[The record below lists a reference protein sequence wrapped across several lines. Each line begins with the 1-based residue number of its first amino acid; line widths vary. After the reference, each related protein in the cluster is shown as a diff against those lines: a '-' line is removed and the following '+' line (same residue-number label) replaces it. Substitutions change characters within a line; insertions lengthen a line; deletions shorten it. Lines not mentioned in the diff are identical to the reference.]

1 MTEPEQGLKG
11 QWDERSS
18 YAGRW
23 IACLGGRIVGQGGT
37 PQQALRA
44 AKASRFKETPQ
55 ITFVDTVPPFK
66 IHPILE
72 KIASLLAQDQEIYVV
87 GGAVRD
93 ALLRRPVH
101 ELDFTLPERAI
112 RTARKIA
119 DSLEGAFYAL
129 DKDRDYGRVILFQ
142 PEGNRLVL
150 DFAAF
155 QGESLEEDLKGR
167 DFTINAMAVDVH
179 HPQELL
185 DPLGGGADLYSKH
198 LCVCTPEAFIADPV
212 RILRGI
218 RFAISLGFTAQT
230 ETKERMRAAVDL
242 LPEVSPERVRDEL
255 FQLLE
260 SDQPAAAIRT
270 LDYLHAMPY
279 VLPELPELKGVEQ
292 SLPHIS
298 DVWEHSLDV
307 LKKLYYVLSILQPAY
322 NPENY
327 ANLHS
332 GVVSHRLGRYREQI
346 DSHLKTHL
354 TQDRSIRE
362 LLFLAALYHDIGKPQ
377 TRQLD
382 QDGRFHFYGHEEIGS
397 EIALERGSALQLS
410 NPEIDRLRT
419 IVLNHMRPIWLAQS
433 GSLPSRR
440 AIYRY
445 FRDTGPAGVDICLL
459 SLADTLATFGPT
471 LPADTWAHQ
480 VEVIRILLEAYW
492 ENNDEI
498 VSPPALINGNDLIGE
513 LGLKP
518 SPLIGQL
525 LADIQEAQA
534 AGMVGN
540 RRQALELASDL
551 LNQSQSDLE
560 KD

>member
-1 MTEPEQGLKG
+1 MAEPEQGLNG

-23 IACLGGRIVGQGGT
+23 VACLGGRIVGQGGT

-44 AKASRFKETPQ
+44 AQASRFKETPQ
-55 ITFVDTVPPFK
+55 ITFVDTIPPFE

-72 KIASLLAQDQEIYVV
+72 RIASLLPQDQAIYVV

-93 ALLRRPVH
+93 ALLRRPVQ
-101 ELDFTLPERAI
+101 ELDFTLPEGAI

-119 DSLEGAFYAL
+119 DSLEGAFYVL

-155 QGESLEEDLKGR
+155 QGDNLEEDLEGR

-179 HPQELL
+179 HLQELL

-198 LCVCTPEAFIADPV
+198 LRACTPEAFTADPV
-212 RILRGI
+212 RVLRGI
-218 RFAISLGFTAQT
+218 RFAISLGFTAHA

-242 LPEVSPERVRDEL
+242 LPEVSAERIRDEL
-255 FQLLE
+255 FHLLE
-260 SDQPAAAIRT
+260 SDQPAAAMRA

-279 VLPELPELKGVEQ
+279 VLPELPSMKGVEQ
-292 SLPHIS
+292 SPPHNS

-307 LKKLYYVLSILQPAY
+307 SKKLHDVLSVLLPAY

-327 ANLHS
+327 ANLHL
-332 GVVSHRLGRYREQI
+332 GVISHRLGRYREQI

-354 TQDRSIRE
+354 NQDRSIRG
-362 LLFLAALYHDIGKPQ
+362 LLFLAALYHDVGKPD
-377 TRQLD
+377 TSQLD
-382 QDGRFHFYGHEEIGS
+382 QDGRIHFYGHEEIGS
-397 EIALERGSALQLS
+397 ELALERGSDLQLS

-419 IVLNHMRPIWLAQS
+419 IVLNHMRPIWLAQK
-433 GSLPSRR
+433 GNHPSRR

-445 FRDTGPAGVDICLL
+445 FRDTGPAGVDICWL

-480 VEVIRILLEAYW
+480 VEVIRMLLEAYW
-492 ENNDEI
+492 ENKDEI

-518 SPLIGQL
+518 GPIIGQL

-534 AGMVGN
+534 TGLVGN
-540 RRQALELASDL
+540 RRQALELASEL
-551 LNQSQSDLE
+551 LNQAQSDLE
-560 KD
+560 SD